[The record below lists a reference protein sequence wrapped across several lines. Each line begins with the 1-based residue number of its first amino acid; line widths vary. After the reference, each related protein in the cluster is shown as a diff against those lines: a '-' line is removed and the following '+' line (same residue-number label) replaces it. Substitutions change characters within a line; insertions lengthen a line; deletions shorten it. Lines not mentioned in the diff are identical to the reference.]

1 MLEGAVPV
9 MYLSL
14 LITASHN
21 SCTLNMLMI
30 FIVMIVMIVMMIIN
44 MFNSCT
50 LRMTM
55 IVMAGEEV
63 SFEEMSEQLI
73 LFCEIIQH
81 LHVDHNTDDDNDNYN
96 DDDGDDDDNVGCE
109 ADDDDDDDNR
119 TLVAAGFDDICG
131 VITECSKAGCRAN
144 DIAALCELELL
155 RLNSADTN
163 DIIPVNFFG

>member
-1 MLEGAVPV
+1 

-21 SCTLNMLMI
+21 SCTLYRMMI
-30 FIVMIVMIVMMIIN
+30 VNVMIVIIN

-73 LFCEIIQH
+73 LFCEII
-81 LHVDHNTDDDNDNYN
+81 
-96 DDDGDDDDNVGCE
+96 
-109 ADDDDDDDNR
+109 
-119 TLVAAGFDDICG
+119 
-131 VITECSKAGCRAN
+131 RAN
-144 DIAALCELELL
+144 STFFFSMQFKPPKRQKMTRPAAPK
-155 RLNSADTN
+155 R
-163 DIIPVNFFG
+163 PR

>member
-21 SCTLNMLMI
+21 SCTLYRMMI
-30 FIVMIVMIVMMIIN
+30 VNVMIVIIN

-81 LHVDHNTDDDNDNYN
+81 LHVDHNTDDDNDNY
-96 DDDGDDDDNVGCE
+96 DDDDDDNVGCE

-155 RLNSADTN
+155 RLNSTDTN